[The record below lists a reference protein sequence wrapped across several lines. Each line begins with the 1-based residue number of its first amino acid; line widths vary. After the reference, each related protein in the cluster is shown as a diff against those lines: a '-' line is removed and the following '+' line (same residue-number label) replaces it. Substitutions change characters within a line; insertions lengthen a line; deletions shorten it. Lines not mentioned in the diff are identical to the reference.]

1 MRLRG
6 IVVLCAALAAG
17 GCAQRQGAA
26 TVPVHVQTAA
36 SVDSQFAAL
45 MRQARANAG
54 APIPALGSRMVD
66 YRAVFV
72 PKDVAVWARAKYHEP
87 SVLHRSSTGR
97 SPVGDVTYLQMS
109 AARAAAS
116 VRRVSDSTCWYLLTF
131 TIYDDGTSELTRVR
145 FLGCVGDGGGGA
157 GDNGG
162 GGGGDVAIAP
172 DKPANA
178 GCGSARQTAGN
189 AMKAIFDSMP
199 GIPNGT
205 TQQEAYS
212 YIYSDGA
219 GGFFWDSIQTISLD
233 ANGHGTPRPPTLYP
247 GYPLVGFVHTHPG
260 GSQVDNLDDETK
272 NTHFSESDF
281 TFATSFNPPI
291 AMYLGMVDSANH
303 FYELQYT
310 QTGVDAQGNP
320 TYKVTGETPA
330 VGVSTAGC

>member
-1 MRLRG
+1 
-6 IVVLCAALAAG
+6 
-17 GCAQRQGAA
+17 
-26 TVPVHVQTAA
+26 
-36 SVDSQFAAL
+36 
-45 MRQARANAG
+45 
-54 APIPALGSRMVD
+54 
-66 YRAVFV
+66 
-72 PKDVAVWARAKYHEP
+72 
-87 SVLHRSSTGR
+87 
-97 SPVGDVTYLQMS
+97 
-109 AARAAAS
+109 
-116 VRRVSDSTCWYLLTF
+116 VRRVSDTTCWYLLTF
-131 TIYDDGTSELTRVR
+131 TNYDDGTSELTHVS
-145 FLGCVGDGGGGA
+145 FLGCVDDGGGFA

-172 DKPANA
+172 DKPAHP
-178 GCGSARQTAGN
+178 GCGTARQTADN

-212 YIYSDGA
+212 YIYSNGA
-219 GGFFWDSIQTISLD
+219 GGFFWDSIQTVPLD
-233 ANGHGTPRPPTLYP
+233 ANGHGTPNPPTMYP
-247 GYPLVGFVHTHPG
+247 GFSLVGFVHTHPG
-260 GSQVDNLDDETK
+260 GSPVDNLGDATN

-281 TFATSFNPPI
+281 NFATSFNPPI